1 MIWFMQIKYIS
12 IIPACVYV
20 CKGNA
25 LYAIM
30 QKFLSLNS
38 PRPLPV
44 LNPTHCWFDI
54 HKVTETGTKW

>member
-38 PRPLPV
+38 PKAITCAQPDPL
-44 LNPTHCWFDI
+44 LI
-54 HKVTETGTKW
+54 RYS